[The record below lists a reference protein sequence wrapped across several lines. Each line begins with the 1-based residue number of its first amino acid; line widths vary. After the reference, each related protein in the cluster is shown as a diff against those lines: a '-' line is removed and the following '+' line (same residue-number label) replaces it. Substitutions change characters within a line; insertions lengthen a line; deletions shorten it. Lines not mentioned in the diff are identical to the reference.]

1 MGAKIN
7 IFNKI
12 ISFLKALLES
22 MKRYYNKSIYFLV
35 KRFRNKFAV
44 FVLILAGILILS
56 WVISYC
62 LSYFHFPSWNSN
74 IDTTEKM
81 LAVPSHKI
89 AAAAFRLLLTIFFV
103 FLYWE
108 ASLPF
113 WRENPI
119 ERDRSL
125 FARSGWGMATYSLG
139 AILMVVSILMT
150 TSNLMG
156 AETVYVPNADNVLKT
171 NYNGKFGIIKR
182 SWDVICQFADPG
194 NIHSSTNLQGNII
207 ALLCALAGI
216 LCLSGLAVSALV
228 SMIARRTQQ
237 WKNGLLHY
245 DKGFD
250 NYVVIIG
257 CNEQT
262 ANIVRRSL
270 NRKINGKSVQYVLI
284 QTRQNVE
291 RVRHELELKLN
302 VAEEEKIVF
311 YSGERTSQED
321 IEHLRLEKALE
332 IYILGEDMQQENE
345 EDHDTYNINCLDLIS
360 EYMKDREINK
370 VKCHVNFEYQST
382 YTVFKSI
389 NIYMKSDS
397 KLEFLP
403 FNIHDIWAKKVLV
416 DNYAV
421 VPDKDGNRSVERY
434 LPLDNYG
441 IHESS
446 ERRVHFFIVGMN
458 QMGTALGIQ
467 AALIAHYPNFH
478 RNHDLR
484 TTITFIDDQAL
495 KEGEFFRGRFAQL
508 FSLCRFRSLTVR
520 EVKHRDSVEW
530 IDPIV
535 DSDFAYKHT
544 TPVGSD
550 FHNFLDIQWEFIQGN
565 VASEEIQNYMI
576 EEVEKPLLCD
586 HVKNEKEG
594 EMKQNECTVAI
605 CLNNP
610 QQSAAAAVYL
620 PERLL
625 KRVNQV
631 LVYQQN
637 KFELINMV
645 SASELEW
652 KRYEKL
658 KPFGMLEDCYIK
670 NMFEDIRAQLVH
682 RLYYKNDDITAP
694 KTNEPKEQQEALAM
708 LDSEIDE
715 MKRHWDE
722 LDMSSKL
729 ANINLIDSFGTKL
742 RSLGIIRYKNI
753 ETLSFNDRTR
763 MLRTFSDGIREDI
776 EEKLKVSIDETPKE
790 DRYMVKIEHT
800 RWLTERLIMGYRPVN
815 SKELRQLQDL
825 ENDETEFLNKKD
837 SLKVKNRAHLDIC
850 SNAEL
855 HNIDKLIG
863 RKNNDER
870 IVKKLTY
877 VINTADL
884 ILSRLALRGEDVSYN
899 NPYDEEG
906 LARDLLKKMKFLDF
920 KSSFWISSETVTED
934 FWDRVILMKERK
946 KGSKKPKTN
955 VSKERAED
963 FIRTLNYLTGLCF
976 RLPTKLEWEA
986 AAQYSGQEKS
996 FTRKKG
1002 RNEPCNVDEN
1012 EFCGNGLYH
1021 MLGNVWE
1028 WTSDNLEYEGKKGK
1042 GSKREKKTERSFVY
1056 CGGSFMYGEEDCKI
1070 KGNNWYNYGLSDFKS
1085 DDLGF
1090 RLLLSHKYEVE
1101 PLKDEK
1107 QSLATQ
1113 TISDLIDQMFDS
1125 ENDGEQI
1132 MLEIKMITDK
1142 DSESNYR
1149 FCQGSNS
1156 WLPEEKYAHFV
1167 KFYTDKMY
1175 IGRYPVTQK
1184 LWKAIMG
1191 ENPSVIKN
1199 DNAPVVNVSFKDVQC
1214 FMNKL
1219 NEELKKS
1226 KFYQKLPEELKGW
1239 KFRLPSEAEWEYIAK
1254 GGATHFEIERDCYDD
1269 ANKWSQ
1275 KDPVFCGSENADE
1288 VAWHYGITRSIHPVG
1303 KKKGSVV
1310 VDKAT
1315 IDAKRKETRIVNEED
1330 EKIFMRQFMVFD
1342 MCGNVWEWCV
1352 DDFDADAY
1360 KKEITE
1366 NYKICEIQEVDPD
1379 DDCCNPA
1386 HNKPRYS
1393 GIFYQ
1398 YEGNDDGFVHS
1409 ARGGSW
1415 KCLADECRVT
1425 RVNRYLSS
1433 YKSDDLGFR
1442 LVFADVDFIINVK
1455 NNNRNI

>member
-1 MGAKIN
+1 MLNRMIN
-7 IFNKI
+7 V
-12 ISFLKALLES
+12 S
-22 MKRYYNKSIYFLV
+22 RYFLSLFIGCIKWV
-35 KRFRNKFAV
+35 KN
-44 FVLILAGILILS
+44 FVKA
-56 WVISYC
+56 
-62 LSYFHFPSWNSN
+62 
-74 IDTTEKM
+74 
-81 LAVPSHKI
+81 
-89 AAAAFRLLLTIFFV
+89 IFITLF
-103 FLYWE
+103 
-108 ASLPF
+108 
-113 WRENPI
+113 NPI
-119 ERDRSL
+119 ERHRYL
-125 FARSGWGMATYSLG
+125 YGRRWGWIVCSVLMITLLIFLIRGLACLIGINNAEEILG
-139 AILMVVSILMT
+139 QEAKNENNIWWAIFS
-150 TSNLMG
+150 
-156 AETVYVPNADNVLKT
+156 
-171 NYNGKFGIIKR
+171 
-182 SWDVICQFADPG
+182 QFADPG
-194 NIHSSTNLQGNII
+194 NLHMSKDGSSAII
-207 ALLCALAGI
+207 AFISAIAGI
-216 LCLSGLAVSALV
+216 VCLSGLLV
-228 SMIARRTQQ
+228 SSLINFISQRSAQ
-237 WKNGLLHY
+237 WRKGQIRYNGLLGKLFFR
-245 DKGFD
+245 D
-250 NYVVIIG
+250 YVVIVG
-257 CNEQT
+257 VNGQT

-270 NRKINGKSVQYVLI
+270 NRKINGKRVKYVLI

-291 RVRHELELKLN
+291 KVRHELVLKLN
-302 VAEEEKIVF
+302 VVEEEKIVF

-321 IEHLRLEKALE
+321 IGYLRLKDALE
-332 IYILGEDMQQENE
+332 IYVLGENMQQDNE
-345 EDHDTYNINCLDLIS
+345 EDHDTYNINCLNLIS
-360 EYMKDREINK
+360 EYMKDRNLNQSKRI
-370 VKCHVNFEYQST
+370 KCHVNFEYQST
-382 YTVFKSI
+382 YTVFRSI
-389 NIYMKSDS
+389 KIYMKLDP

-403 FNIHDIWAKKVLV
+403 FNIHEIWAKKVLV

-421 VPDKDGNRSVERY
+421 VLDKDGNRSVERY

-441 IHESS
+441 IHEGS
-446 ERRVHFFIVGMN
+446 ERRVHLFIIGMN

-467 AALIAHYPNFH
+467 AALLAHYPNFH

-484 TTITFIDDQAL
+484 TTITFIDDQAV
-495 KEGEFFRGRFAQL
+495 KEGDFFRGRFSQL
-508 FSLCRFRSLTVR
+508 FSLCRYRTMKED
-520 EVKHRDSVEW
+520 EVKCRESVKW
-530 IDPIV
+530 IDPIEKP
-535 DSDFAYKHT
+535 DFAYKHT
-544 TPVGSD
+544 TPSGPN
-550 FHNFLDIQWEFIQGN
+550 FHNFLDVQWEFIQGN
-565 VASEEIQNYMI
+565 VASEDIQSYMI
-576 EEVEKPLLCD
+576 EEVEKTLASTD
-586 HVKNEKEG
+586 SDKKEDG
-594 EMKQNECTVAI
+594 EMEQNAVECTVAI

-610 QQSAAAAVYL
+610 QQSAATAVYL
-620 PERLL
+620 PEKLL

-637 KFELINMV
+637 KFELINKV

-694 KTNEPKEQQEALAM
+694 KANTAKEQLEALAF
-708 LDSEIDE
+708 LDFEIDE

-729 ANINLIDSFGTKL
+729 ANINLVDSFGTKL
-742 RSLGIIRYKNI
+742 RSLGILHYEDI
-753 ETLSFNDRTR
+753 ETLSFNARTR
-763 MLRTFSDGIREDI
+763 LLRSFSDGTREDI
-776 EEKLKVSIDETPKE
+776 EEELLRSIDETPKE

-815 SKELRQLQDL
+815 SKELKQLQDL

-884 ILSRLALRGEDVSYN
+884 ILSRMALRGRKDASYN

-906 LARDLLKKMKFLDF
+906 LARDILKKMKFMNDEHKL
-920 KSSFWISSETVTED
+920 SFWISSETVSEG
-934 FWDRVILMKERK
+934 FWDRVILMRERK
-946 KGSKKPKTN
+946 KGGKKPKRN
-955 VSKERAED
+955 VSKEEAED

-976 RLPTKLEWEA
+976 RLPTKPEWEMA
-986 AAQYSGQEKS
+986 ALYSEQNNA
-996 FTRKKG
+996 FIRKKR
-1002 RNEPCNVDEN
+1002 RNKPCNVDN
-1012 EFCGNGLYH
+1012 KGYCGNGLYH

-1028 WTSDNLEYEGKKGK
+1028 WTSDNLEYEGKN
-1042 GSKREKKTERSFVY
+1042 GSKKEKKTERSYVY
-1056 CGGSFMYGEEDCKI
+1056 CGGSFMYGVEECKI

-1101 PLKDEK
+1101 PLKNEK
-1107 QSLATQ
+1107 QSLKPQ
-1113 TISDLIDQMFDS
+1113 TISVLINQMFDS
-1125 ENDGEQI
+1125 KNDAEQI
-1132 MLEIKMITDK
+1132 MLEVKMITDN
-1142 DSESNYR
+1142 DYESNHR

-1167 KFYTDKMY
+1167 KFYTDRMY

-1191 ENPSVIKN
+1191 ENPSIVKN
-1199 DNAPVVNVSFKDVQC
+1199 DNAPVVNISYKDVQH
-1214 FMNKL
+1214 FLSKL

-1226 KFYQKLPEELKGW
+1226 KFYQKLPEEQKGW

-1254 GGATHFEIERDCYDD
+1254 GGATHFDIERNCYDD
-1269 ANKWSQ
+1269 ANNWAQ
-1275 KDPVFCGSENADE
+1275 LDPVFCGSENADE

-1303 KKKGSVV
+1303 KKRGCVV

-1315 IDAKRKETRIVNEED
+1315 IDAKRKEAKIVNEDD
-1330 EKIFMRQFMVFD
+1330 EKKFMRQFMVFD
-1342 MCGNVWEWCV
+1342 MCGNVWEWCL

-1366 NYKICEIQEVDPD
+1366 NYKICEIQEVDPED
-1379 DDCCNPA
+1379 DYCNPA

-1442 LVFADVDFIINVK
+1442 LVFADADFIINVK

>member
-1 MGAKIN
+1 MITSIKQKLTQKYNCYKHCIGDLDKKGLRIKILCYLGI
-7 IFNKI
+7 IFGV
-12 ISFLKALLES
+12 
-22 MKRYYNKSIYFLV
+22 LV
-35 KRFRNKFAV
+35 
-44 FVLILAGILILS
+44 LS
-56 WVISYC
+56 WVV
-62 LSYFHFPSWNSN
+62 SYFLSDLPAWNSN
-74 IDTTEKM
+74 IDTIDK
-81 LAVPSHKI
+81 LKNVSWINYVIVVLRLFI
-89 AAAAFRLLLTIFFV
+89 AALFLI
-103 FLYWE
+103 LYWK
-108 ASLPF
+108 AVIPF
-113 WRENPI
+113 WKERPV
-119 ERDRSL
+119 ERDRYL
-125 FARSGWGMATYSLG
+125 FAHSGWGMAVYSSG
-139 AILMVVSILMT
+139 AIFLVVFVLMT
-150 TSNLMG
+150 W
-156 AETVYVPNADNVLKT
+156 ANVMTANTIFGPDGVLRSDYPKD
-171 NYNGKFGIIKR
+171 FGIIKR
-182 SWDVICQFADPG
+182 SWDVISQFADPG

-207 ALLCALAGI
+207 ALICALAGI

-237 WKNGLLHY
+237 WKSGQIHY
-245 DKGFD
+245 AYGFN

-257 CNEQT
+257 VNEQT

-270 NRKINGKSVQYVLI
+270 NRKINGKSVKYVLI

-291 RVRHELELKLN
+291 RVRHKLELKLN

-321 IEHLRLEKALE
+321 IGYLRLENALE
-332 IYILGEDMQQENE
+332 IYILGDDMQQENE

-441 IHESS
+441 IHEGS
-446 ERRVHFFIVGMN
+446 ERRVHLFIVGMN

-484 TTITFIDDQAL
+484 TTITFIDDQAI

-508 FSLCRFRSLTVR
+508 FSLCRFRSMKDR

-535 DSDFAYKHT
+535 DPDFAYKHT
-544 TPVGSD
+544 TPGGSD

-586 HVKNEKEG
+586 HINIEKEG

-729 ANINLIDSFGTKL
+729 ANINLVDSFGTKL
-742 RSLGIIRYKNI
+742 RSLGIIRYKDI

-776 EEKLKVSIDETPKE
+776 EEKLKASIDETPKE

-815 SKELRQLQDL
+815 SKELKQLQDL
-825 ENDETEFLNKKD
+825 EKDETEFLNKKD

-906 LARDLLKKMKFLDF
+906 LARDLLKKMQFMSDDC

-946 KGSKKPKTN
+946 KGNKKPKTS

-976 RLPTKLEWEA
+976 RLPTKLEWET
-986 AAQYSGQEKS
+986 AAQYSKQEKT
-996 FTRKKG
+996 FIRKKG
-1002 RNEPCNVDEN
+1002 RNEPCDVDEE

-1028 WTSDNLEYEGKKGK
+1028 WTSDNLEYERGTENGF
-1042 GSKREKKTERSFVY
+1042 KREKKTERSFVY
-1056 CGGSFMYGEEDCKI
+1056 CGGSFMYGEEECKI

-1101 PLKDEK
+1101 PLKNEK
-1107 QSLATQ
+1107 ESLKPQ
-1113 TISDLIDQMFDS
+1113 TISNLIDQMFGFK
-1125 ENDGEQI
+1125 NDCEQI
-1132 MLEIKMITDK
+1132 MLEVKMITDK

-1167 KFYTDKMY
+1167 KFYTDRMY

-1191 ENPSVIKN
+1191 ENPSIVKN
-1199 DNAPVVNVSFKDVQC
+1199 DNAPVVNISYKDVQY
-1214 FMNKL
+1214 FLNKL

-1226 KFYQKLPEELKGW
+1226 KFYQELSEEQKKW

-1254 GGATHFEIERDCYDD
+1254 GGAAHFEIERDCYDD

-1303 KKKGSVV
+1303 KKKGCVV

-1315 IDAKRKETRIVNEED
+1315 IDAKRKETRIVNEEG

-1442 LVFADVDFIINVK
+1442 LVFADADFIINVK

>member
-1 MGAKIN
+1 MLKKIVTR
-7 IFNKI
+7 
-12 ISFLKALLES
+12 ISTYILWCLT
-22 MKRYYNKSIYFLV
+22 
-35 KRFRNKFAV
+35 FRKPV
-44 FVLILAGILILS
+44 
-56 WVISYC
+56 
-62 LSYFHFPSWNSN
+62 
-74 IDTTEKM
+74 
-81 LAVPSHKI
+81 
-89 AAAAFRLLLTIFFV
+89 
-103 FLYWE
+103 
-108 ASLPF
+108 
-113 WRENPI
+113 
-119 ERDRSL
+119 ERDRWL
-125 FARSGWGMATYSLG
+125 FGRSGFGMIVFAIIIATVVPLIILGGVEIQQHIVNPSTPMNEKLLGNYDTDVKELSGSLG
-139 AILMVVSILMT
+139 QDSITLVAPRT
-150 TSNLMG
+150 TNHHG
-156 AETVYVPNADNVLKT
+156 NVWSVLSQYT
-171 NYNGKFGIIKR
+171 
-182 SWDVICQFADPG
+182 DPG
-194 NIHSSTNLQGNII
+194 NLPAAKGRSGYFW
-207 ALLCALAGI
+207 ALICAIAGI
-216 LCLSGLAVSALV
+216 FCLSGFAVSSLV
-228 SMIARRTQQ
+228 SFISRVSER
-237 WKNGLLHY
+237 WKRGLLLY
-245 DKGFD
+245 DTMFN

-257 CNEQT
+257 VNEQT

-270 NRKINGKSVQYVLI
+270 NRNINGKSVQYVLI

-302 VAEEEKIVF
+302 VAEEKRIVF

-332 IYILGEDMQQENE
+332 IYILGEDMRQENE
-345 EDHDTYNINCLDLIS
+345 EDHDTYNINCLKLIS
-360 EYMKDREINK
+360 GYMNRELNQSK
-370 VKCHVNFEYQST
+370 NVRCHVNFEYQST

-389 NIYMKSDS
+389 NIYKQLDS
-397 KLEFLP
+397 RLEFLP
-403 FNIHDIWAKKVLV
+403 FNIHEIWAKKVLV

-421 VPDKDGNRSVERY
+421 VLDKDGNRAVERY

-441 IHESS
+441 IHDKSN
-446 ERRVHFFIVGMN
+446 RCVHLFIVGMN

-467 AALIAHYPNFH
+467 AALLAHYPNFH

-484 TTITFIDDQAL
+484 TTITFIDDQAV
-495 KEGEFFRGRFAQL
+495 KEGDYFRGRFSQL
-508 FSLCRFRSLTVR
+508 FSLCRYRTMKDDEMKCR
-520 EVKHRDSVEW
+520 EVVKW
-530 IDPIV
+530 IDPMEKP
-535 DSDFAYKHT
+535 DFAYKHT
-544 TPVGSD
+544 TPTGAK

-576 EEVEKPLLCD
+576 KEAD
-586 HVKNEKEG
+586 DKNV
-594 EMKQNECTVAI
+594 ECTVAI

-610 QQSAAAAVYL
+610 QQSAATAVYL

-652 KRYEKL
+652 KRFEKL

-670 NMFEDIRAQLVH
+670 NMFEDIRAQIVH

-694 KTNEPKEQQEALAM
+694 KANTAKEQLEALAF

-729 ANINLIDSFGTKL
+729 ANINLVDSFGTKL
-742 RSLGIIRYKNI
+742 RSLGILHYEDI
-753 ETLSFNDRTR
+753 ETLSFNARTR
-763 MLRTFSDGIREDI
+763 LLRTFSDGTRENI
-776 EEKLKVSIDETPKE
+776 EEELLRSIDETPKE

-815 SKELRQLQDL
+815 SEELKQLQDL

-850 SNAEL
+850 SNATL
-855 HNIDKLIG
+855 HEIDKLIG
-863 RKNNDER
+863 KKNNDER

-884 ILSRLALRGEDVSYN
+884 ILSRLALRGDDDSYN
-899 NPYDEEG
+899 NPYDEDS
-906 LARDLLKKMKFLDF
+906 LARDILKMMKCVFDRQKNKLP
-920 KSSFWISSETVTED
+920 FWICSETVSVD
-934 FWDRVILMKERK
+934 LWDRVMKGKKVDNDRK
-946 KGSKKPKTN
+946 KPQIN
-955 VSKERAED
+955 VSKEEVED

-976 RLPTKLEWEA
+976 RLPTQKEWKDSA
-986 AAQYSGQEKS
+986 LYSGQKKMC
-996 FTRKKG
+996 TRKD
-1002 RNEPCNVDEN
+1002 RRSEPCQVNEN
-1012 EFCGNGLYH
+1012 DYGANGLYH

-1028 WTSDNLEYEGKKGK
+1028 WTSANLEYEVKNG
-1042 GSKREKKTERSFVY
+1042 KKTERSFVY
-1056 CGGSFMYGEEDCKI
+1056 CGGSYMYGEDECNI
-1070 KGNNWYNYGLSDFKS
+1070 EKGDNWYNYGLSDFKS

-1101 PLKDEK
+1101 PLKNEK
-1107 QSLATQ
+1107 QSLKPQ
-1113 TISDLIDQMFDS
+1113 TISVLINQMFDS
-1125 ENDGEQI
+1125 KNDAEQI
-1132 MLEIKMITDK
+1132 MLEVKMITDN
-1142 DSESNYR
+1142 DYESNHR

-1167 KFYTDKMY
+1167 KFYTDRMY

-1191 ENPSVIKN
+1191 ENPSIVKN
-1199 DNAPVVNVSFKDVQC
+1199 DNAPVVNISYKDVQH
-1214 FMNKL
+1214 FLSKL

-1226 KFYQKLPEELKGW
+1226 KFYQKLPEEQKGW

-1254 GGATHFEIERDCYDD
+1254 GGATHFDIERNCYDD
-1269 ANKWSQ
+1269 ANNWAQ
-1275 KDPVFCGSENADE
+1275 LDPVFCGSENADE

-1303 KKKGSVV
+1303 KKRGCVV

-1315 IDAKRKETRIVNEED
+1315 IDAKRKEAKIVNEDD
-1330 EKIFMRQFMVFD
+1330 EKKFMRQFMVFD
-1342 MCGNVWEWCV
+1342 MCGNVWEWCL

-1366 NYKICEIQEVDPD
+1366 NYKICEIQEVDPED
-1379 DDCCNPA
+1379 DYCNPA

-1398 YEGNDDGFVHS
+1398 YVGNDDGFVHS

-1442 LVFADVDFIINVK
+1442 LVFADADFIINVK